1 MVKSTDFLA
10 NNKGLSPFAYT
21 LMKKYLLFFL
31 GKIEA
36 CKGKIGKSGKQN
48 TDTVQ

>member
-21 LMKKYLLFFL
+21 LMKNFFL